1 MPTNL
6 AFCQAVCHTW
16 RKVALDITALWTR
29 ITFINNVPYD
39 ILGLFLSR
47 SGTALLDI
55 SMYMIRSIE
64 DYDDESAANATAEEI
79 HPSLNA
85 TVHLLDGEPFNLR

>member
-6 AFCQAVCHTW
+6 ACSVSH
-16 RKVALDITALWTR
+16 VAKSGARYNRL
-29 ITFINNVPYD
+29 
-39 ILGLFLSR
+39 
-47 SGTALLDI
+47 GTALLDI